1 MMGGKIPRKKA
12 RDTMKHLRQYIR
24 QILLT
29 EGMNTPD
36 MLPDNVVVVIQ
47 QKDSMF
53 YRVYYASKR
62 HPKTPARDPYG
73 KITFFRPRT
82 EYRGNCDE
90 AFVVGVAT
98 ADDGWGPLLYDVAIE
113 QSTISGNGLT
123 SDRDSVSDEA
133 QDVWWKYLTK
143 RTDVESHQLDDLANT
158 RTPEE
163 EDNCDQNIARST
175 ITGATT
181 TWVDSPLSKRYTK
194 APTTIKALEKAGKLV
209 RL

>member
-1 MMGGKIPRKKA
+1 MGGKIPRKKA

-53 YRVYYASKR
+53 YRVYYASKK
-62 HPKTPARDPYG
+62 HPKMPARDPYG
-73 KITFFRPRT
+73 KITFFRPNPN
-82 EYRGNCDE
+82 YRGNCDE
-90 AFVVGVAT
+90 AFVVGVAA

-113 QSTISGNGLT
+113 QSTMAGKGLT
-123 SDRDSVSDEA
+123 SDRQTVSDEA

-163 EDNCDQNIARST
+163 EDNCDQDIARST